1 MLADEEL
8 NVIKVFDM
16 FCNGETTPYRD
27 HRESSYFLVG
37 EQKTTL
43 LTATKESI

>member
-16 FCNGETTPYRD
+16 FCNGEAAPYRD
-27 HRESSYFLVG
+27 HRESFYFLVG

-43 LTATKESI
+43 LTATNEFI